1 MGTIGNAALDLFPVQ
16 AGELVRPT
24 LAAGEKGINLG
35 QTAATSVIERIV
47 DGLIVSAILFGA
59 LLTLGDDF
67 SPQTIYKSGIAFLTI
82 FIGSYLFIFIGIKYQ
97 EFVVNLQIRTMG
109 RLSPYWTERLIN
121 LYINFIQAIRGRIKP
136 ESTAGLVI

>member
-1 MGTIGNAALDLFPVQ
+1 MGAIGNAALYLLPVR

-109 RLSPYWTERLIN
+109 YSTSSTTRTRY
-121 LYINFIQAIRGRIKP
+121 
-136 ESTAGLVI
+136 STATADSCPAVLWRSRFRRT